1 MTCIRRDAVG
11 KQPSR
16 EMEVVLRELL
26 AAEDRSRP
34 CCSAGPGRPRR
45 AARRDSST
53 LGRSPSACPPAPRL
67 LGPPGNAAEWG
78 EASGPSEPS
87 VSEPP
92 EGERGAERGQPR
104 GQHRQCQWEPA
115 SLKCA
120 RQRAS
125 EILGMST
132 SLTQQFQVK
141 KYILRKQSPK
151 WAKMCVQGYL
161 IIVLDIIKY

>member
-11 KQPSR
+11 KQHSR

-34 CCSAGPGRPRR
+34 CCSASPGERLEGARPLS
-45 AARRDSST
+45 AALHLLALQRPGCWG
-53 LGRSPSACPPAPRL
+53 LPGAPQSEEK
-67 LGPPGNAAEWG
+67 P
-78 EASGPSEPS
+78 SGPSEPS

-92 EGERGAERGQPR
+92 EGERGAEGGQPR
-104 GQHRQCQWEPA
+104 GRHRHCRWEPA
-115 SLKCA
+115 SRKCA
-120 RQRAS
+120 RQRAP
-125 EILGMST
+125 EILGVST

-151 WAKMCVQGYL
+151 
-161 IIVLDIIKY
+161 